1 MSKYLNALLA
11 NSCLFVSKRNTTKG
25 AKTRLVASIRQLCHN
40 GLMPGKSRAQQKAEA
55 LAMREG
61 RASKSAYHPG
71 FDRRATDY
79 CMLGATNEELAQLF
93 GVSVSANQKWL
104 VARPSFARAVRKG
117 REEADA
123 RVARSMFRAATG
135 LKLKEVRTRLGENG
149 QVLEKT
155 ETIKEQA
162 PNVNAG
168 TLWLTNRRS
177 DRWRDRQGGGCW
189 RLVRPG
195 GAGERGD
202 GAGRWQQ
209 SQGDRG

>member
-1 MSKYLNALLA
+1 MAW
-11 NSCLFVSKRNTTKG
+11 
-25 AKTRLVASIRQLCHN
+25 
-40 GLMPGKSRAQQKAEA
+40 MPGKSRAQQKAEA
-55 LAMREG
+55 HAMKEG

-79 CMLGATNEELAQLF
+79 CLLGATNEELAQLF
-93 GVSVSANQKWL
+93 GVSVSAIQKWL

-135 LKLKEVRTRLGENG
+135 LKLKDVRTRLGENG

-168 TLWLTNRRS
+168 TLWLTNRRG
-177 DRWRDRQGGGCW
+177 DRWRDRMVVDAGDSFDLAE
-189 RLVRPG
+189 LVKEAMAR
-195 GAGERGD
+195 ASGD
-202 GAGRWQQ
+202 KAKVIESRAEMV
-209 SQGDRG
+209 SAVPKR

>member
-1 MSKYLNALLA
+1 MY
-11 NSCLFVSKRNTTKG
+11 
-25 AKTRLVASIRQLCHN
+25 QLCHN
-40 GLMPGKSRAQQKAEA
+40 GLMPGKSCAQQKAEA
-55 LAMREG
+55 HAMKEG
-61 RASKSAYHPG
+61 RASKRAYHPG

-93 GVSVSANQKWL
+93 GVSVSAIQKWL

-168 TLWLTNRRS
+168 TLWLTNRRG
-177 DRWRDRQGGGCW
+177 DRWRDRNVVDAGDSFDLAE
-189 RLVRPG
+189 LVKEAMAR
-195 GAGERGD
+195 AD
-202 GAGRWQQ
+202 GSKARVIEGRAETV
-209 SQGDRG
+209 SAAPKR